1 MRSIAWMIW
10 IALALALPLAG
21 CGFGGS
27 DLPMLGNT
35 AGSTAD
41 YHLGPGDKIHVQ
53 VFGAED
59 LSGDYLVSDDGT
71 ISSPLIGE
79 IRAAGATR
87 AEVERSVEQ
96 KLANNIVKNPKVTVT
111 VLTYRP
117 FYIYGEVVKPGAYP
131 FASGIKV
138 ESAVATA
145 GGFTYRAQEDYVVIT
160 RNDRQ
165 YRAPLTTPILPDD
178 IIRVP
183 ERRL

>member
-1 MRSIAWMIW
+1 MRLTAWI
-10 IALALALPLAG
+10 IFATLAIILPLSG
-21 CGFGGS
+21 CGSAGS
-27 DLPMLGNT
+27 GLPLLENT
-35 AGSTAD
+35 AGTAAD

-87 AEVERSVEQ
+87 AEVEHSIEQ
-96 KLANNIVKNPKVTVT
+96 KLGNNIVKNPKVTVT

-117 FYIYGEVVKPGAYP
+117 FYIYGEVVRPGAYP
-131 FASGIKV
+131 FSSGIKV

-145 GGFTYRAQEDYVVIT
+145 GGFTYRADEDYVLIT
-160 RNDRQ
+160 RKDRQ
-165 YRAPLTTPILPDD
+165 YRALLTTPILPDD
-178 IIRVP
+178 IVRVP